1 MDYEGRLAKL
11 RSRMS
16 AEGLV
21 GFFVTNM
28 VSVRYLCGFTGSTGS
43 LFVGPAE
50 ARLFVDGRYVI
61 RARREVGGAEVVPYT
76 SKDEY
81 PQLLADVSKAADR
94 IGFEAGHVTV
104 LARGE
109 SLEPPDGFDR
119 VERYFDSSELVPNVG
134 WIEELRQFKE
144 PAEIEALS
152 SAAALA
158 DEGFNFV
165 IERIEVGMPERE
177 LALELEIHM
186 RRKGAD
192 GVSFPPIV
200 AAAANSALPHATP
213 GNQPIEKGRYLLLD
227 FGAIYQGYCSDLTRT
242 FLIGPADDR
251 HREVYERVSEAQLAG
266 LEMMRPGV
274 VEGDAH
280 VAALA
285 VFERAGYPEAFS
297 HGLGHGVGLEI
308 HEDHPNLKPGSQ
320 GTLEPGHVVTVEPGV
335 YFEEWGGVRIEDLVV
350 ITSDGHEVLS
360 KAPKDLIV
368 L

>member
-16 AEGLV
+16 AEGLN

-28 VSVRYLCGFTGSTGS
+28 FSVRYLSGFTGSTGA
-43 LFVGPAE
+43 LFVGPSE
-50 ARLFVDGRYVI
+50 ARLLVDGRYAI
-61 RARREVGGAEVVPYT
+61 RARREVGGAEVTNYT

-81 PQLLADVSKAADR
+81 PQLLADLGKASDR

-109 SLEPPDGFDR
+109 TLEPPDGLDR
-119 VERYFDSSELVPNVG
+119 VKRYFNGSELVPTVR
-134 WIEELRQFKE
+134 WVEDQRQYKE
-144 PAEIEALS
+144 PAEVDAIR

-158 DEGFNFV
+158 DEGFKF
-165 IERIEVGMPERE
+165 ILDRIEVGMPERD

-186 RRKGAD
+186 RRNGAD
-192 GVSFPPIV
+192 GVSFSPIV

-213 GNQPIEKGRYLLLD
+213 SDQPIEKGRYLLMD
-227 FGAIYQGYCSDLTRT
+227 FGAIYKGYCSDLTRT
-242 FLIGPADDR
+242 VLIGPADDR
-251 HREVYERVSEAQLAG
+251 HREVYSRVSEAQLAG
-266 LEMMRPGV
+266 LEMMKPGT

-280 VAALA
+280 EAALA
-285 VFERAGYPEAFS
+285 VFGRAGYPEAFS

-308 HEDHPNLKPGSQ
+308 HEERPNLKSGFQ
-320 GTLEPGHVVTVEPGV
+320 GTIEPGHIVTVEPGV
-335 YFEEWGGVRIEDLVV
+335 YFEGWGGVRIEDLVV
-350 ITSDGHEVLS
+350 ITADGHEVLS
-360 KAPKDLIV
+360 HAPKELIV

>member
-16 AEGLV
+16 SAGLN

-28 VSVRYLCGFTGSTGS
+28 VSVRYLCGFTGSTGT
-43 LFVGPAE
+43 LFVGPSE
-50 ARLFVDGRYVI
+50 ARIFVDGRYVI
-61 RARREVGGAEVVPYT
+61 RAGREVGGAEVVPYT

-81 PQLLADVSKAADR
+81 PQLLADLGKATDR

-109 SLEPPDGFDR
+109 TLEPPDGLDR
-119 VERYFDSSELVPNVG
+119 VTRYFDGSELVPTVG

-144 PAEIEALS
+144 PAEIDALRA
-152 SAAALA
+152 AAALA
-158 DEGFNFV
+158 DEGFKFIIDRV
-165 IERIEVGMPERE
+165 EVGMPERE
-177 LALELEIHM
+177 LALELEVHM
-186 RRKGAD
+186 RREGAD

-213 GNQPIEKGRYLLLD
+213 SDQPIEKGRYLLMD
-227 FGAIYQGYCSDLTRT
+227 FGAIYKGYCSDLTRT
-242 FLIGPADDR
+242 VLIGPADDR
-251 HREVYERVSEAQLAG
+251 HRDVYEKVSEAQLAG
-266 LEMMRPGV
+266 LQMMKPGI
-274 VEGDAH
+274 VEGHAFDASM
-280 VAALA
+280 AI
-285 VFERAGYPEAFS
+285 FESAGYPEAFS

-308 HEDHPNLKPGSQ
+308 HEERPNLKMGFQ
-320 GTLEPGHVVTVEPGV
+320 GRLEPGHVVTVEPGV
-335 YFEEWGGVRIEDLVV
+335 YFEDWGGVRIEDLVV
-350 ITSDGHEVLS
+350 ITADGHEVLS

>member
-1 MDYEGRLAKL
+1 MDHEGRLTKL

-16 AEGLV
+16 AEGV
-21 GFFVTNM
+21 DGFYVTNM

-43 LFVGPAE
+43 LFVGPSE

-61 RARREVGGAEVVPYT
+61 RARREVGGAEVVTYA
-76 SKDEY
+76 SRDEY
-81 PQLLADVSKAADR
+81 PQLLAELGKAADR

-109 SLEPPDGFDR
+109 TLEPPDGLDR
-119 VERYFDSSELVPNVG
+119 VKRYFDSADLVPTVR
-134 WIEELRQFKE
+134 WVEDLRQYKE
-144 PAEIEALS
+144 PSEIDALR
-152 SAAALA
+152 AAAVLA
-158 DEGFNFV
+158 DEGFEFALD
-165 IERIEVGMPERE
+165 RIEVGMTERE

-186 RRKGAD
+186 RRNGAD

-200 AAAANSALPHATP
+200 AAAANSALPHASP
-213 GNQPIEKGRYLLLD
+213 GDQPVEKGRYLLLD
-227 FGAIYQGYCSDLTRT
+227 FGAIYKGYCSDLTRT
-242 FLIGPADDR
+242 FLIGPGDDR
-251 HREVYERVSEAQLAG
+251 HREVYEKVAEAQLAG
-266 LEMMRPGV
+266 LEMMKPGT

-280 VAALA
+280 GRALA

-308 HEDHPNLKPGSQ
+308 HEERPNLKPGLQ
-320 GTLEPGHVVTVEPGV
+320 GTLAPGHVVTVEPGV
-335 YFEEWGGVRIEDLVV
+335 YFEGWGGVRIEDLVV
-350 ITSDGHEVLS
+350 ITSDGHDILS